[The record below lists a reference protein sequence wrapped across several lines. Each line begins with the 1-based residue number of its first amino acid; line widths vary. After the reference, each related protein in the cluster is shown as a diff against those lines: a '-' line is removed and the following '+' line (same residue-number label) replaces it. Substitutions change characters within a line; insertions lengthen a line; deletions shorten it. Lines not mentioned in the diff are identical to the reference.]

1 MAYYDDETGISIV
14 EVYLGADVNGDG
26 VINGKDVLLLRKYMA
41 NYNDDTGTS
50 TIELGPTY

>member
-26 VINGKDVLLLRKYMA
+26 VINGKDVLLLRNYMA
-41 NYNDDTGTS
+41 NYDDTWTS
-50 TIELGPTY
+50 TIVLGPND